1 MKGDH
6 YPATAEKQPVKTGFF
21 AENRYLLTAF
31 FASALVMLFV
41 YFCFGLFPFGGS
53 TILRMDLY
61 HQYGP
66 LFAEL
71 YERIIQMRSFL
82 YSWNSG
88 LGSGFLG
95 NFFNYL
101 SSPLSIIVVFFGHKN
116 IPEAIAT
123 MVLLKAALS
132 SAAFAYY
139 IKKSLGKN
147 DYGAAAFGVLYS
159 FCGFFIAYYW
169 NVMWL
174 DAMFLF
180 PLVMLG
186 IERIV
191 NLRKPMLFIGSMALT
206 MIANYYMAY
215 MVCLFSVIYF
225 FIYFAANYRLSSLY
239 GEAVF
244 TLDDKGEKRYS
255 AGQRLRHSVFLGFGL
270 RFAFAALVAFCL
282 AAFALIPLYYI
293 LQASSAT
300 SGSFPESYKSY
311 FKIFDFLANHLAG
324 LEPTIRSSGEDVLP
338 NVYCGMATVLLV
350 PLYLFSKTIQLK
362 EKAAHVILL
371 AILYFSFNINFANY
385 VWHGFHFPNDLPY
398 RFSFIYSFVLLVM
411 AYKAFM
417 RLKEYSGKDILAVG
431 IAVVMGIVLVQELGS
446 KNVSEATVIISLSFA
461 VLYTLLFAVIK
472 KSPHAASALCLIMML
487 SCVTE
492 ACIADTWN
500 FSMNQKK
507 ADYASDLG
515 DFTLL
520 KKGLDAQNAGFYRME
535 LAYLRTRMDPCWY
548 DYNGASVFSSMAYE
562 KTSNL
567 QSKLGMWS
575 NYINS
580 YTYYPQTP
588 VYNMMNAIQYL
599 VDNDENYEP
608 NPEFYRSLMSKGKF
622 TAYEN
627 KYCLPVAYCASTALG
642 AWNHISDNPFEVQGD
657 YFEKATGISGVFE
670 RIPITDSYYY
680 NVDEM
685 YSGFDT
691 GQFYYYKTNPGSEA
705 SITLVITPE
714 VTQSCYLYIDA
725 PNIKSFTASGEGID
739 LYKSDLYAYIID
751 LGELKA
757 GESVSFEM
765 PISEGDS
772 GSLNFYA
779 YGLNIDKFREGY
791 YLLERGG
798 MEFTDFDDSHI
809 LGTVDAQADCLLYTS
824 IPYDPSWQIT
834 IDGEK
839 PKSKDI
845 VKLADAYLAVK
856 LPKGKHTVEF
866 NYVPR
871 GLAVGSLISAGTLT
885 AALLYLLIT
894 AIARKKKKR
903 AVPPPLPVWNFN
915 PPPAEPAPMFE
926 PPGVFP
932 PKPFGPVPDSPGEYR
947 PEDWGTS
954 GTAQTPAKFG
964 PIGPGEYRLNDFGA
978 GPAQANPDTAV
989 RPPDI
994 GIPPPA
1000 ERPSPAPPPP
1010 DLEAS
1015 SQQNAGEPAIEPET
1029 YREE

>member
-21 AENRYLLTAF
+21 AENRYILTAF
-31 FASALVMLFV
+31 FASALAMLFV

-71 YERIIQMRSFL
+71 YERIVQMRSFL

-139 IKKSLGKN
+139 IKKSLGKS

-255 AGQRLRHSVFLGFGL
+255 AGQRLRHSVFLGSGL

-300 SGSFPESYKSY
+300 SGSFPENYKSY

-338 NVYCGMATVLLV
+338 NIYCGMATVLLV

-520 KKGLDAQNAGFYRME
+520 KKGLDAQNTGFYRME

-866 NYVPR
+866 NYIPR

-903 AVPPPLPVWNFN
+903 AVPPPLPAWNFN

-978 GPAQANPDTAV
+978 GPAQANPDISV

-1000 ERPSPAPPPP
+1000 ERPSPASPPP